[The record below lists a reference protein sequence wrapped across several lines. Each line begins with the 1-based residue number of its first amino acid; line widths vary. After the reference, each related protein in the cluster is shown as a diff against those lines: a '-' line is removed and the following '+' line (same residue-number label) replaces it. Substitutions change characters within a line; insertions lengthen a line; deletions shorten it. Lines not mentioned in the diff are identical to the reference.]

1 MPPNA
6 PNVPPPASASL
17 ALIRAAEYEDAIRRF
32 KLDGVSIRSICRAI
46 TRREGRD
53 EEHGL
58 IRLISLGIMR
68 EAQESEREKGG
79 KCSARALHYVT
90 VTLHWSVV
98 VA

>member
-1 MPPNA
+1 MEFFTRRHNA
-6 PNVPPPASASL
+6 VGVVGKVRTNVFCMTGKKEA
-17 ALIRAAEYEDAIRRF
+17 
-32 KLDGVSIRSICRAI
+32 K

-58 IRLISLGIMR
+58 DHSERMIRMIRLISLGIMR
-68 EAQESEREKGG
+68 EAQETEREKGG

-90 VTLHWSVV
+90 VTLHRSVV